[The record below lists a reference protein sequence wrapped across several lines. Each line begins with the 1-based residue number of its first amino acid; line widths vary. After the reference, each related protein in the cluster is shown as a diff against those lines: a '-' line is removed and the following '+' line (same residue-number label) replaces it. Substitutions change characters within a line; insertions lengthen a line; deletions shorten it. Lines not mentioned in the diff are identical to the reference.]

1 MSNQDFSDHVVVVT
15 GASGGVGAAA
25 AEELARRGA
34 AVVLA
39 ARRAGPLGEVA
50 KRCGSRAHCV
60 VADVTKRS
68 DVQRIFDEAV
78 AKFGRVDIWINNVGR
93 GIDRPL
99 LEITDDDVDAMIR
112 DNLKSALYGMQV
124 VTPHL
129 KARGT
134 GAIVNVSSLLG
145 RTPLPPRAAY
155 AAAKAAMMS
164 LSEAFR
170 IELAGSHPDI
180 RVVVVYPGRIAT
192 DFGHNAL
199 GQRRGDAGRLP
210 PEVLAAIG
218 GATQTAEE
226 VANVLCDAA
235 LHSRG
240 DVYTQPNAFA
250 RVREYMEKQ
259 SG

>member
-1 MSNQDFSDHVVVVT
+1 MVIT

-34 AVVLA
+34 SVVLA

-50 KRCGSRAHCV
+50 ARCGAQAHAV
-60 VADVTKRS
+60 VADVTKRAE
-68 DVQRIFDEAV
+68 VQRLFDEAI
-78 AKFGRVDIWINNVGR
+78 ARFGRVDIWINNVGR
-93 GIDRPL
+93 GIGRPL
-99 LEITDDDVDAMIR
+99 LEISDDDVDSMIR
-112 DNLKSALYGMQV
+112 DNMKSVLYGMQV

-129 KARGT
+129 QARGT

-164 LSEAFR
+164 LSESFR
-170 IELAGSHPDI
+170 IELAGTHPEL

-192 DFGHNAL
+192 DFGQNAL
-199 GQRRGDAGRLP
+199 GQRMLDSGKLP
-210 PEVLAAIG
+210 VEVIAAIG

-226 VANVLCDAA
+226 VAQVVCDAA
-235 LHSRG
+235 LTGRG
-240 DVYTQPNAFA
+240 DVYTQPGAFA
-250 RVREYMEKQ
+250 RVREYMDKQ
-259 SG
+259 PG

>member
-1 MSNQDFSDHVVVVT
+1 MTNRDFSEQVVVIT

-34 AVVLA
+34 SVVLA

-50 KRCGSRAHCV
+50 ARCGVRAHAV

-68 DVQRIFDEAV
+68 DVQRLFDEAI
-78 AKFGRVDIWINNVGR
+78 AKFGRVDVWINNVGR
-93 GIDRPL
+93 GIGRPL
-99 LEITDDDVDAMIR
+99 LEITDEDIDTMIG

-129 KARGT
+129 QARGT
-134 GAIVNVSSLLG
+134 GAD
-145 RTPLPPRAAY
+145 Y

-170 IELAGSHPDI
+170 IELAGSHPEV

-192 DFGHNAL
+192 DFGQHAL
-199 GQRRGDAGRLP
+199 GQRTPDSGSLP
-210 PEVLAAIG
+210 AEVLAVIG

-226 VANVLCDAA
+226 VAHVVCDAA
-235 LHSRG
+235 LGARG

-250 RVREYMEKQ
+250 RVREYLEKQ
-259 SG
+259 TG

>member
-1 MSNQDFSDHVVVVT
+1 MTNRDFSDQVVVIT

-34 AVVLA
+34 SVVLA

-50 KRCGSRAHCV
+50 ARCGVRAHAV

-68 DVQRIFDEAV
+68 DVQRLFDEAI
-78 AKFGRVDIWINNVGR
+78 AKFGRVDVWINNVGR
-93 GIDRPL
+93 GIGRPL

-112 DNLKSALYGMQV
+112 DNMKSALYGMQV

-129 KARGT
+129 QARGT

-170 IELAGSHPDI
+170 IELAGSHPNI
-180 RVVVVYPGRIAT
+180 RVVVAYPGRIAT
-192 DFGHNAL
+192 DFGQNAL
-199 GQRRGDAGRLP
+199 GQRTPDSGSLP
-210 PEVLAAIG
+210 AEVLAVIG

-226 VANVLCDAA
+226 VAHVVCDAA
-235 LHSRG
+235 LGARG

-250 RVREYMEKQ
+250 GVREYMEKQ
-259 SG
+259 LG